1 MDPDHSYRKGGWII
15 ITAKLAGVVAAVAKL
30 KDLGVKRVKA
40 ALKRAARLSSSPV
53 VKQVQA
59 LAPNIK
65 NTIKHDGKK
74 VPVYGASG
82 ALRKSIGFRVGV
94 NRKDGGVYS
103 IVGPRRRKFFKPIM
117 AFIKYFKP
125 NRNVAAKHNVMVRVH
140 PGNYAHLVESGFTAK
155 VWRHGKRVRVAGK
168 FFLKN
173 ALARSGP
180 IIEQMTIKAVT
191 EELAK

>member
-1 MDPDHSYRKGGWII
+1 MLIR
-15 ITAKLAGVVAAVAKL
+15 AKLAGVAAAVAKL
-30 KDLGVKRVKA
+30 KDLAAKRVKG
-40 ALKRAARLSSSPV
+40 ALKRAARLASSPV
-53 VKQVQA
+53 VKTVQA
-59 LAPNIK
+59 LAPQLK
-65 NTIKHDGKK
+65 QTVKHNGKK

-94 NRKDGGVYS
+94 NRKNGQVYS
-103 IVGPRRRKFFKPIM
+103 IVGPRRRKSFKPIM

-125 NRNVAAKHNVMVRVH
+125 KKSLEAQHNVMVRVH

-155 VWRHGKRVRVAGK
+155 VWRHGKRVKVAGK
-168 FFLKN
+168 YFLRN

-180 IIEQMTIKAVT
+180 VIEQMTIKAVN